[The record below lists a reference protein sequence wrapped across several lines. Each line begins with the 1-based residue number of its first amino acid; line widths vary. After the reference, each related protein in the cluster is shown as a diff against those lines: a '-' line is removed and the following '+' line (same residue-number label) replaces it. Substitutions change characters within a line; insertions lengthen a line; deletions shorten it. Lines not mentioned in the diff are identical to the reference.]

1 MSNGYCYGLG
11 HMADLRYVW
20 TFPNGNVLE
29 LCVECCAGWRMNAT
43 EEPSLR
49 PKSIE
54 EIRTCSA
61 GGAGRSARGGKP
73 EGRPE

>member
-1 MSNGYCYGLG
+1 
-11 HMADLRYVW
+11 
-20 TFPNGNVLE
+20 
-29 LCVECCAGWRMNAT
+29 MNAT

-54 EIRTCSA
+54 EIRTRSA
-61 GGAGRSARGGKP
+61 GAAGRCTRGGKP